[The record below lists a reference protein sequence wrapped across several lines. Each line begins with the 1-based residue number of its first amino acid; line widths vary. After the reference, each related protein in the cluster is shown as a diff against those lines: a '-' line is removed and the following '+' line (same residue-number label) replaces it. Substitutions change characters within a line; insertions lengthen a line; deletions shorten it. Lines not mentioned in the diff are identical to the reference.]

1 MTATSAMTYVI
12 AAHHAV
18 VVDADAACT
27 AFDCLE
33 DRPNVPGMTGRFR
46 MRTGCLAAKK
56 IVKIAALLRYAAQ

>member
-33 DRPNVPGMTGRFR
+33 DRPNAPGMTGRFR

-56 IVKIAALLRYAAQ
+56 